1 MSAKCLT
8 HRSSLIA
15 QHSARKTMAKRR
27 STTPEPNGKA
37 SDAVGGKAVIVTGGT
52 TGIGRATA
60 VLLAARGARVL
71 IFGRHEPELETAL
84 NEIKLAGGDGYGL
97 IADQS
102 RQSDIRRI
110 FNEADRQLGGVDIL
124 INNAAVSGE
133 SVLKGAYED
142 WQ

>member
-1 MSAKCLT
+1 MV
-8 HRSSLIA
+8 
-15 QHSARKTMAKRR
+15 KRR

-37 SDAVGGKAVIVTGGT
+37 SDAVSGKAVIVTGGT

-84 NEIKLAGGDGYGL
+84 SEIKLAGGDGYGL

-102 RQSDIRRI
+102 RLHLDFSKSLRCLDGLAGVLDKVDNDAAKTLPIGHDLCIR
-110 FNEADRQLGGVDIL
+110 APQVGD
-124 INNAAVSGE
+124 
-133 SVLKGAYED
+133 
-142 WQ
+142 